1 MSPTQ
6 TWNPIYDPHKA
17 FNFSDKGIPSFS
29 VWKLQMKLE
38 LKDSSNIHWESFE
51 LWKYW
56 LDYSIFVKIFVLSV
70 CKNKVLF
77 QKKKGLTYFQ
87 NFWLI
92 SVTKLIFKVTWVTF
106 ASDWIN
112 IKHVRKA
119 ASVAPPTQTTW
130 PQKRPFFAGSHNLF
144 EIRLN
149 KPKLF
154 YCQKC
159 FDITFLSLEI
169 LFKGVLLIF

>member
-1 MSPTQ
+1 MKVLTGL
-6 TWNPIYDPHKA
+6 
-17 FNFSDKGIPSFS
+17 FNFC
-29 VWKLQMKLE
+29 
-38 LKDSSNIHWESFE
+38 KDFCSKRVQKQSPVS
-51 LWKYW
+51 
-56 LDYSIFVKIFVLSV
+56 
-70 CKNKVLF
+70 
-77 QKKKGLTYFQ
+77 KKKGLTYFQ

-169 LFKGVLLIF
+169 LFKGVVLIF

>member
-1 MSPTQ
+1 MKVLTGL
-6 TWNPIYDPHKA
+6 
-17 FNFSDKGIPSFS
+17 FSFS
-29 VWKLQMKLE
+29 KDFCSKRLQKQ
-38 LKDSSNIHWESFE
+38 SPVS
-51 LWKYW
+51 
-56 LDYSIFVKIFVLSV
+56 
-70 CKNKVLF
+70 
-77 QKKKGLTYFQ
+77 KKKGLTYFQ

-130 PQKRPFFAGSHNLF
+130 PKKRPFFSGSLNLF

-169 LFKGVLLIF
+169 LFKGVVLIF